1 MTTTTNT
8 DPEPSSEDF
17 ARVATF
23 TSRPAAVV
31 DALITAQSIAAWWGP
46 TTGSAAP
53 GGRFMVDF
61 DEGRRTTIAV
71 AAVEPQRVEWTV
83 LSAPHHAEEWD
94 GTTISFD
101 LAPAGAGT
109 ALRFCHRGLTPQ
121 LNCYERCEA
130 GWTHFIES
138 LVDYVDTGK
147 GRPYGRD

>member
-101 LAPAGAGT
+101 LAPAGARRSAPARHHPVG
-109 ALRFCHRGLTPQ
+109 P
-121 LNCYERCEA
+121 
-130 GWTHFIES
+130 
-138 LVDYVDTGK
+138 
-147 GRPYGRD
+147 